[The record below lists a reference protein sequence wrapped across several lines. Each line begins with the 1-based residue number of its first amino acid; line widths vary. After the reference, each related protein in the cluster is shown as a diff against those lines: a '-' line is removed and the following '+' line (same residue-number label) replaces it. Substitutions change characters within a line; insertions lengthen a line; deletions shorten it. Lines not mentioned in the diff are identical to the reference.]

1 MQAGIHNHAGCRT
14 SRSVYNVTDM
24 VPVGLT
30 TLRVGIPPD
39 RRTLP
44 CMAVSFHSKSE
55 PASPAVPLRGGSED
69 ARKPKPARRT
79 LYLAGL
85 LFVVAF
91 AWSSGLLDKA
101 AALGVQ
107 FFDLY
112 AQSQLAMLKAAGN
125 VADGRAEYAVL
136 LHGETSVAA
145 LQAEIEPMTT
155 MRYERE
161 SAIPGWVV
169 VSVEDGD
176 RDALAALKS
185 AHFSRYVVPNR
196 GLWICH

>member
-1 MQAGIHNHAGCRT
+1 
-14 SRSVYNVTDM
+14 
-24 VPVGLT
+24 
-30 TLRVGIPPD
+30 
-39 RRTLP
+39 
-44 CMAVSFHSKSE
+44 MAISFHSKSE
-55 PASPAVPLRGGSED
+55 PASPAVSVRGGSED

-79 LYLAGL
+79 LCLAGL

-91 AWSSGLLDKA
+91 AWSAGLLDKA
-101 AALGVQ
+101 ATLGVR
-107 FFDLY
+107 FFELY

-136 LHGETSVAA
+136 LHEATSIAA
-145 LQAEIEPMTT
+145 LEAELAPMTA
-155 MRYERE
+155 MRFERE

-176 RDALAALKS
+176 KDALAALKS
-185 AHFSRYVVPNR
+185 AHFSRYVLPNR

>member
-1 MQAGIHNHAGCRT
+1 
-14 SRSVYNVTDM
+14 
-24 VPVGLT
+24 
-30 TLRVGIPPD
+30 
-39 RRTLP
+39 
-44 CMAVSFHSKSE
+44 MAVSFHSKPES
-55 PASPAVPLRGGSED
+55 ASPAVPVRED
-69 ARKPKPARRT
+69 ADEARKPKPARRT

-85 LFVVAF
+85 LFVIAF

-101 AALGVQ
+101 AALGVR
-107 FFDLY
+107 FFELY

-136 LHGETSVAA
+136 LHEATSIAA
-145 LQAEIEPMTT
+145 LEAELAPMTA
-155 MRYERE
+155 MRFERE

-176 RDALAALKS
+176 KDALAALKS
-185 AHFSRYVVPNR
+185 AHFSRYVLPNL